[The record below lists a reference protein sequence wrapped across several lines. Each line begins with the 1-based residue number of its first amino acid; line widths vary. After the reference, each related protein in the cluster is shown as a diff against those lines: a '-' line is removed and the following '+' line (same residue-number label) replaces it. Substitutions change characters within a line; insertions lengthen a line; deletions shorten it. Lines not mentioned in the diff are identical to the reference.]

1 MPTPQEPWPSHRK
14 ERPSI
19 VNRPTHGQQT
29 NTHRGLTGPLLGPLG
44 LSGDA
49 ADTRTKHSWKERK
62 LKSTRIAYVNRR
74 RPACTSLPLQ
84 LPLNTMHLIS
94 S

>member
-14 ERPSI
+14 ERPGN
-19 VNRPTHGQQT
+19 VHRPIHGQQT

-44 LSGDA
+44 LSSDA

-62 LKSTRIAYVNRR
+62 FKSTRIADVNRR

-84 LPLNTMHLIS
+84 LPLNTMHQIS